1 MSQIAKMLRA
11 DEGFNANPYIDTEG
25 YPTIGT
31 GLRIGPK
38 GASLKNYTFT
48 ISASIS
54 DMWMQDVAQSYQ
66 TKLAVHPVIRPA
78 WIKADDVRKDV
89 LLNMAYQMGTSG
101 LANFSNTLKLV
112 AAGDFQRASL
122 EMLDSTWYKQT
133 PQRAARLS
141 KVMATGDY
149 SAYKAWFSV

>member
-48 ISASIS
+48 ISAFIS

-101 LANFSNTLKLV
+101 LANFTNTLKFV

-141 KVMATGDY
+141 KVMASGDY
-149 SAYKAWFSV
+149 TAYKAWFTV